1 MTQKAS
7 LEFPED
13 VAGERILGKCLRF
26 PSVWLGCNFDSLV
39 AENTAVSE
47 TVDPMAAV
55 LFGAGRWSGR
65 NRRSEARTHLSA
77 PLWLTSLRKPGVLEL
92 APVKNVSRQGIKMVT
107 QKLWESAELVLV
119 SSPPGF
125 LVRGSVVYC
134 KKLPSDDYIVGIR
147 LDAPVKHWI
156 EALGLG
162 EA

>member
-26 PSVWLGCNFDSLV
+26 PSVWLGCSFDSLL
-39 AENTAVSE
+39 AENAAVSE

-92 APVKNVSRQGIKMVT
+92 APVKNVSRQGIKAVT
-107 QKLWESAELVLV
+107 QKLWEPAEPVFV

-125 LVRGSVVYC
+125 HVQGSIVYC
-134 KKLPSDDYIVGIR
+134 KKLPSDDYILGIR
-147 LDAPVKHWI
+147 LHTPVEHWI
-156 EALGLG
+156 ETFGLG
-162 EA
+162 ED